1 MAEYKF
7 YMEHMGDSASKK
19 DLEAAFVGLRY
30 LKAEGMDNY
39 GKIKNVYTEAY
50 ADSSDLRV
58 YVPTKITRDN
68 PDITFTFAFIGDN
81 RRALYHQFVEFISG
95 YKLTYSDTCR
105 KRKVNMVLLEAVSIS
120 EDKLFGS
127 TPFME
132 ASFRF
137 KNLSDKSIAV

>member
-7 YMEHMGDSASKK
+7 YIEYMGDPTSKK
-19 DLEAAFVGLRY
+19 DLEVAFVGLRY

-39 GKIKNVYTEAY
+39 GKPRIYTETY

-58 YVPTKITRDN
+58 YIPNKLTRDN
-68 PDITFTFAFIGDN
+68 LDITFTFAFIGDN
-81 RRALYHQFVEFISG
+81 RRALYHQFVAFISG
-95 YKLTYSDTCR
+95 HKLTYSDTCR

-137 KNLSDKSIAV
+137 KNLSDKSVAV

>member
-7 YMEHMGDSASKK
+7 YMEHMGDPASKK
-19 DLEAAFVGLRY
+19 DLEVAFAGLRY

-39 GKIKNVYTEAY
+39 GKPRIYTETY

-58 YVPTKITRDN
+58 YIPTTLTRDN

-95 YKLTYSDTCR
+95 QKLTYYDTCR

-137 KNLSDKSIAV
+137 KNLSDKSVAV